1 MQVEAALAFRFGLLD
16 EEGVLVG
23 KVVLTNPCYCQ
34 ETFTFGWSVLMV
46 KRLSA
51 ISLSTIA

>member
-23 KVVLTNPCYCQ
+23 KVVLTNPCYLP
-34 ETFTFGWSVLMV
+34 GDLYLRLVLMV